1 MFSNVIIPR
10 SLKLRTLDFFFL
22 LLPQTHAAPVQTRL
36 RQDVCRFPA
45 THVSKVPDL
54 FLFVL
59 FFSFSSKRE
68 TFSSRLFSEQQQ
80 QQRRWGVWV
89 LRELLPPPS
98 WSVFFSIFALSFVLF
113 FGAVSQGGASGGG
126 WSGRMKAAGGPIR
139 HPVPPL
145 STTHPGLTLLVS
157 PTLRRRGRARSQHL
171 YRTHNPPLTLV

>member
-1 MFSNVIIPR
+1 MRLLCRLVSGRTCAGFQPLTSPQCQICFCLFCFFHSPRKEKLSPHAFFPSSSSSNVGGV
-10 SLKLRTLDFFFL
+10 FG
-22 LLPQTHAAPVQTRL
+22 
-36 RQDVCRFPA
+36 
-45 THVSKVPDL
+45 
-54 FLFVL
+54 
-59 FFSFSSKRE
+59 
-68 TFSSRLFSEQQQ
+68 FSENSCP
-80 QQRRWGVWV
+80 
-89 LRELLPPPS
+89 LPPGLC
-98 WSVFFSIFALSFVLF
+98 FFSIFALSFVLF